1 MQDIVYICLTAII
14 LVILLGYFTKSN
26 IGLWAIAASYIL
38 GVYVLDLKPRDIVTL
53 WPIKIFMMLFSVT
66 FFYGYSVLNGSLEKL
81 SLKIVYASRKKPWL
95 IAIALFA
102 IAIMISGIGAGDGAT
117 VMLIPI
123 AISIAKITR
132 MNYLLASISVVSGIS
147 LGGFSPVST
156 IGIFIRELAAQVG
169 GYTPDVASAYGN
181 QAMIQAAF
189 LFISVFMASYILF
202 KGYRVKTP
210 LLEKPE
216 VYSSEQ
222 LKTLMVIG
230 IFIFVLL
237 APPLLEALFP
247 NTTFFSKFNDKIYL
261 TFIAFMA
268 SILCKLLNLGD
279 EKKVFARVPWHA
291 LTTICGMGMLIA
303 VAGETGIIQ
312 LMSDYLSNS
321 SMSGVLVQVLLS
333 VFSGIMSLFV
343 SGFVVNTTFF
353 ALVPGLATGLTFSP
367 GLFFAAIAVGSIATS
382 VSPFSG
388 SGGLVVACIDDE
400 NKRTRIFN
408 SLLIW
413 PFINLL
419 IYIGIILM
427 GV

>member
-1 MQDIVYICLTAII
+1 MPDTVYICLTAII

-38 GVYVLDLKPRDIVTL
+38 GVFVLDIKPRDIVTL

-117 VMLIPI
+117 VMLIPV

-147 LGGFSPVST
+147 MGGFSPVST

-169 GYTPDVASAYGN
+169 GYSPDLVSAFGT
-181 QAMIQAAF
+181 QAMFQAAL
-189 LFISVFMASYILF
+189 LFSFVFIASYILF
-202 KGYRVKTP
+202 KGYRVKSP
-210 LLEKPE
+210 VLEKPE
-216 VYSSEQ
+216 PYSPEQ

-237 APPLLEALFP
+237 APPLLGALFP
-247 NTTFFSKFNDKIYL
+247 ITFFSRISDKIYL

-268 SILCKLLNLGD
+268 SILCKLLDLGD

-303 VAGETGIIQ
+303 VAGKTGIIE
-312 LMSDYLSNS
+312 LMSDYLSGS

-333 VFSGIMSLFV
+333 VFSGVMSLFV

-353 ALVPGLATGLTFSP
+353 ALVPALATGLTFSP
-367 GLFFAAIAVGSIATS
+367 GLFFSAIAVGSIATS

-388 SGGLVVACIDDE
+388 SGGLVIACIDDE
-400 NKRTRIFN
+400 EKRTRIFN
-408 SLLIW
+408 SLLVW
-413 PFINLL
+413 PFVNLL

-427 GV
+427 GI